1 MSIHKSL
8 SVGDSLKKHRN
19 VLSREERIARLE
31 KAGRW
36 KEGDSI
42 LGLAKVRNI
51 KVVSKKKAKKKEKA
65 PAVETAASE
74 EKPAEE
80 TP

>member
-8 SVGDSLKKHRN
+8 NVGDRLMKHRN
-19 VLSREERIARLE
+19 VLSREERLARLE
-31 KAGRW
+31 KEGKW
-36 KEGDSI
+36 KEGDAI
-42 LGLAKVRNI
+42 LGLPKVRNI
-51 KVVSKKKAKKKEKA
+51 KVVSRKKAKAKEKA
-65 PAVETAASE
+65 PAVETTAPE